1 MKAKR
6 EPRTSIIIHLLNTLK
21 NIWRNSLIGNLDSII
36 IDNRVNWRG
45 KENYKDDDMDGDE
58 VWMKSVVQTRVVE
71 GGGEKGKGVDGREK
85 RKS

>member
-1 MKAKR
+1 M
-6 EPRTSIIIHLLNTLK
+6 
-21 NIWRNSLIGNLDSII
+21 IGNLDSII

-58 VWMKSVVQTRVVE
+58 VWMKSVVQIRVVE

>member
-1 MKAKR
+1 M
-6 EPRTSIIIHLLNTLK
+6 
-21 NIWRNSLIGNLDSII
+21 G
-36 IDNRVNWRG
+36 G

-58 VWMKSVVQTRVVE
+58 IWMKSVVQTRVVE

>member
-6 EPRTSIIIHLLNTLK
+6 EPRTSIIIHLFNTLK

>member
-36 IDNRVNWRG
+36 IDNRVNWGG
-45 KENYKDDDMDGDE
+45 KKIIRTMI
-58 VWMKSVVQTRVVE
+58 WMVMKF
-71 GGGEKGKGVDGREK
+71 G
-85 RKS
+85 

>member
-36 IDNRVNWRG
+36 IDNRVNWGG

-58 VWMKSVVQTRVVE
+58 VWMKSVVQIRVVE